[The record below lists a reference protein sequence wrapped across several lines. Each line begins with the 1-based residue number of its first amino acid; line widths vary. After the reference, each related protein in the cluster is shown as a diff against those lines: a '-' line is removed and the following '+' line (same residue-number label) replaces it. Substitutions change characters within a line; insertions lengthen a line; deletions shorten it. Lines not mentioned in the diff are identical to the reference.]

1 MQHVP
6 RVADVGTRFA
16 MTVGVCISQ
25 TELQRDSCGE
35 PLVLSLCSDLF
46 VLIIDDTG

>member
-16 MTVGVCISQ
+16 MAVGVCILQ
-25 TELQRDSCGE
+25 TELQRDSFGE
-35 PLVLSLCSDLF
+35 TLASDLA
-46 VLIIDDTG
+46 VPITVVIDPPG

>member
-16 MTVGVCISQ
+16 MAVGVCILQ
-25 TELQRDSCGE
+25 TELQRDSFGE
-35 PLVLSLCSDLF
+35 TLASDSV
-46 VLIIDDTG
+46 VLIIVVIDAPG